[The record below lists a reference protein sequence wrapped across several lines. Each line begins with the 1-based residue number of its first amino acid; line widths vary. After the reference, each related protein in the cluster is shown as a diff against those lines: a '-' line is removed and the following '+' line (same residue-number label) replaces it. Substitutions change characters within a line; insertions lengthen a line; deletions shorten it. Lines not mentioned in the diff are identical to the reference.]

1 MANDRYIID
10 DDGFVANSPDYVLWQ
25 EEFYLWSSCNDV
37 AELIVSRG
45 YNNVMSIITELVAS
59 KYKVK
64 QEVFDYL

>member
-10 DDGFVANSPDYVLWQ
+10 NTITDEDYSVWQ

-37 AELIVSRG
+37 AELIVNKG

-59 KYKVK
+59 KYKTK
-64 QEVFDYL
+64 QEVFDNL

>member
-10 DDGFVANSPDYVLWQ
+10 DTITDEDYSVWQ

-64 QEVFDYL
+64 QEVFDNL

>member
-10 DDGFVANSPDYVLWQ
+10 NTITDEDYSVWQ

-37 AELIVSRG
+37 AELIVNKG

-64 QEVFDYL
+64 QEVFDNL

>member
-10 DDGFVANSPDYVLWQ
+10 NTITDEDYSVWQ

-64 QEVFDYL
+64 QEVFDNL

>member
-10 DDGFVANSPDYVLWQ
+10 DDGFVANSPDYELWQ

-64 QEVFDYL
+64 QEVFDNL

>member
-10 DDGFVANSPDYVLWQ
+10 NTITDEDYSVWQ

-37 AELIVSRG
+37 AELIVNKG
-45 YNNVMSIITELVAS
+45 YNNVMSVITELVAS

-64 QEVFDYL
+64 QEVFDNL

>member
-10 DDGFVANSPDYVLWQ
+10 ATITDEDYSVWQ

-37 AELIVSRG
+37 AELIVSKG

-64 QEVFDYL
+64 QEVFDNL

>member
-10 DDGFVANSPDYVLWQ
+10 DNITDEDYSVWQ

-37 AELIVSRG
+37 AELIVSKG

-64 QEVFDYL
+64 QEVFDNL

>member
-10 DDGFVANSPDYVLWQ
+10 DNITDEDYSVWQ

-64 QEVFDYL
+64 QEVFDNL

>member
-10 DDGFVANSPDYVLWQ
+10 NTITDEDYSVWQ

-37 AELIVSRG
+37 AELIVSKG

>member
-10 DDGFVANSPDYVLWQ
+10 NTITDEDYSVWQ

-37 AELIVSRG
+37 AELIVSKG

-64 QEVFDYL
+64 QEVFDNL

>member
-10 DDGFVANSPDYVLWQ
+10 DTITDEDYSVWQ

-37 AELIVSRG
+37 AELIVSKG

-59 KYKVK
+59 KYKNK
-64 QEVFDYL
+64 QEVFDNL

>member
-10 DDGFVANSPDYVLWQ
+10 DNITDEDYSVWQ

-37 AELIVSRG
+37 AELIVSKG

>member
-10 DDGFVANSPDYVLWQ
+10 DTIIDEDYSVWQ

-37 AELIVSRG
+37 AELIVSKG
-45 YNNVMSIITELVAS
+45 YNNIMSIITELVAS

-64 QEVFDYL
+64 QEVFDNL

>member
-10 DDGFVANSPDYVLWQ
+10 DTITDEDYSVWQ

-37 AELIVSRG
+37 AELIVNKG
-45 YNNVMSIITELVAS
+45 YNNVMSVITELVAS

-64 QEVFDYL
+64 QEVFDNL

>member
-10 DDGFVANSPDYVLWQ
+10 DTITDEDYSVWQ

-37 AELIVSRG
+37 AELIVNKG

-59 KYKVK
+59 KYKTK
-64 QEVFDYL
+64 QEVFDNL

>member
-10 DDGFVANSPDYVLWQ
+10 DTITDEDYSVWQ

-37 AELIVSRG
+37 AELIVSKG

-64 QEVFDYL
+64 QEVFDNL